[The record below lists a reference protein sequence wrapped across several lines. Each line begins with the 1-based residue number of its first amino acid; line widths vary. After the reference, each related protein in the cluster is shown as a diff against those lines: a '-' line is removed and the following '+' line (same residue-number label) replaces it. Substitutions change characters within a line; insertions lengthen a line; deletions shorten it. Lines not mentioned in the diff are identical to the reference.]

1 MNYHSTGGKSPAV
14 DFPSA
19 LFRSL
24 APDGGLYL
32 PTELPPLPPS
42 FFADL
47 PGSDLADTAA
57 AVAAQL
63 ISGISLDSLRKLM
76 ADALNFPIPLVRLEP
91 VGSEPAIHILELFHG
106 PTLAFKDVGARVM
119 ARLFAHFRPATERPL
134 TVLVATSG
142 DTGSAVAQAFLG
154 VPGTRVAVLYP
165 RGKVSP
171 VQECQFTTLG
181 ENVQALA
188 VEGTFDDCQRLVKAA
203 FADQTLSD
211 QLQLTSAN
219 SINLGRLLPQSVYYF
234 HALAQLASLP
244 ESVPPVEPGPPVLFS
259 VPSGNFGNLT
269 AGLVARELGLP
280 CSGFV
285 AATNVNDVV
294 PAYLESGEFR
304 PRPSQGTLSNA
315 MDVGNPSNFAR
326 MQALFGGDHD
336 RLQQVVSGSRWTDEE
351 TRRAIREVYESSGYV
366 LDPHTAVGVLGLRKA
381 LEETPHR
388 LTGIVLAT
396 AHPVKF
402 RETVEPLIGR
412 EIPLPQRLSA
422 CLDQPRRSLPLE
434 AEETSLKAFLRSWK
448 LN

>member
-1 MNYHSTGGKSPAV
+1 MKYQSTGGRSPEV
-14 DFPSA
+14 DFPTA

-42 FFADL
+42 FFTNLA
-47 PGSDLADTAA
+47 GADLADTAA
-57 AVAAQL
+57 TVAAQL
-63 ISGISLDSLRKLM
+63 ISGIAPAPLRALL
-76 ADALNFPIPLVRLEP
+76 ADALSFPIPLVPLGP
-91 VGSEPAIHILELFHG
+91 VDSENTIHILELFHG

-154 VPGTRVAVLYP
+154 VEGTRVAVLYP

-181 ENVQALA
+181 DNVQALA
-188 VEGTFDDCQRLVKAA
+188 VEGTFDDCQRLVKSA
-203 FADQTLSD
+203 FADQQLSE
-211 QLQLTSAN
+211 QFQLTSAN
-219 SINLGRLLPQSVYYF
+219 SINLGRLLPQSFYYF
-234 HALAQLASLP
+234 HALAQLAPSR
-244 ESVPPVEPGPPVLFS
+244 ESVSSGESLPPVLFS

-269 AGLVARELGLP
+269 AGLLARRLGLP
-280 CSGFV
+280 CAGFV

-294 PAYLESGEFR
+294 PAYLENGEFR

-326 MQALFGGDHD
+326 MEQLFGGELD
-336 RLQQVVSGSRWTDEE
+336 RMQQVVSGSRWTDEE
-351 TRRAIREVYESSGYV
+351 TQQAIREVYESSGYI

-381 LEETPHR
+381 LEEAPEPR
-388 LTGIVLAT
+388 TGVVLAT

-412 EIPLPQRLSA
+412 KIPLPQRLAA

-434 AEETSLKAFLRSWK
+434 PTPKALRDFLRNW
-448 LN
+448 